1 MFDFPFVDLC
11 LNLYV
16 TCKNVDLDPLL
27 SELLQKN
34 PQQQHLEISQSSM
47 EQYLARI
54 SSSH

>member
-27 SELLQKN
+27 SELLQKK